1 MVFCGYSVSWFSSLE
16 TNKNDSNSITE
27 MLLEVAAWYPSVP
40 ILAEV
45 VRLIPTIRYTKNVVY
60 SVKVCQWFATDWCF
74 FQGIPVSYI
83 KKTDHHNFTEI
94 KLINN
99 RNLII

>member
-60 SVKVCQWFATDWCF
+60 SVRRF
-74 FQGIPVSYI
+74 VSDLRQI
-83 KKTDHHNFTEI
+83 GVFSRVFRFPI
-94 KLINN
+94 S
-99 RNLII
+99 IILTTTILLK